1 VTRKCCRSS
10 PRCATCPARAAA
22 AARKPSDLDEPAAL
36 VAEIVG
42 GRRAQHLP
50 QSVAAALAN
59 LALAR
64 TPR

>member
-10 PRCATCPARAAA
+10 PRCATCPARVSA
-22 AARKPSDLDEPAAL
+22 AARKPSELGEPAAL

-42 GRRAQHLP
+42 GRPTRDLP

-59 LALAR
+59 LELAR
-64 TPR
+64 TAR